1 MSNKEGDMRNLNK
14 VSQTMKNAVVQ
25 VAGMMEIAA
34 RTAPKSRGEDFV
46 KVEIFTGS
54 RLQSLAKAMIKF
66 GKDNKKE
73 NFDRDG
79 KNVQD
84 SIAVVLIGIKDAT
97 TISLDCGACGYQDCA
112 AFKKARK
119 HDGDFRGPICSY
131 RFLDMGI
138 ALGSAVKTAQM
149 FNVDN
154 RIMYRIG
161 VAARWAGMVDWDY
174 VMGIPLASTGK
185 NIFFDRGLKQ
195 KKSKKV

>member
-1 MSNKEGDMRNLNK
+1 MKNQDGA
-14 VSQTMKNAVVQ
+14 SQTMTNAIVQ

-34 RTAPKSRGEDFV
+34 RTAPKSRGEDFIKV
-46 KVEIFTGS
+46 KIVTGAQ
-54 RLQSLAKAMIKF
+54 LKKLARAMIKF
-66 GKDNKKE
+66 GKEKNKE

-84 SIAVVLIGIKDAT
+84 SIAVVMIGVKDAT
-97 TISLDCGACGYQDCA
+97 TISLDCGACGYPDCA
-112 AFKKARK
+112 AFKKAK
-119 HDGDFRGPICSY
+119 KYEGDFKGPICGY

-161 VAARWAGMVDWDY
+161 VAARWTGMVDWDY
-174 VMGIPLASTGK
+174 VMGIPLAATGK

>member
-1 MSNKEGDMRNLNK
+1 MRDLNK
-14 VSQTMKNAVVQ
+14 ASRTLKSAVIQ

-46 KVEIFTGS
+46 GVEIVSGQ
-54 RLQSLAKAMIKF
+54 RLKALANAMLKF
-66 GKDNKKE
+66 GKEKNKEK
-73 NFDRDG
+73 FDRDG

-97 TISLDCGACGYQDCA
+97 SISLDCGACGYDNCA

-119 HDGDFRGPICSY
+119 HEGEFKGPICAY
-131 RFLDMGI
+131 RLLDMGI
-138 ALGSAVKTAQM
+138 ALGSAAKTAQM

-161 VAARWAGMVDWDY
+161 VAARWMGMVDWDY
-174 VMGIPLASTGK
+174 VMGIPLAAAGK